1 MAAAAAALKALGAE
15 VSAVT
20 AHTRNVLRGMADTP
34 SSQGL
39 TFLQV
44 KNQLLAAY
52 LSDLA
57 YVILHKVTG
66 HSLRG
71 EPALLRLVEHR
82 TVLEKM
88 RPIEQ
93 KLRYQID
100 KLVKTALTGTLG
112 AGNPLNFK
120 PNPGNLISRLDDE
133 EERDVEDEEGDEE
146 EEAETPQKKESVRS
160 SKKVYVPPRLVPM
173 VYDGDETAAERENRQ
188 RERARRR
195 ALSNSLIREL
205 QEEYSQAPEE
215 LREGHGYHSMHQHR
229 EQAHRVQYEEAMMV
243 RLNVPRSEKRRRQSR
258 SLAMSS
264 QLSSLT
270 HFGSIA
276 ALTGE
281 TESEP
286 VRKKQRV
293 TARTKKKK
301 QRGFRRR

>member
-1 MAAAAAALKALGAE
+1 MAAAAEALKALGAE
-15 VSAVT
+15 LSAIT
-20 AHTRNVLRGMADTP
+20 AHTRKVLRGVADTP

-44 KNQLLAAY
+44 KNQLLAMY

-57 YVILHKVTG
+57 YVILRKMTG
-66 HSLRG
+66 NSLRE
-71 EPALLRLVEHR
+71 EPAILRLVEHR

-100 KLVKTALTGTLG
+100 KLVKTALTGTPG
-112 AGNPLNFK
+112 VENPLTFK
-120 PNPGNLISRLDDE
+120 PNPGNLISKLDE
-133 EERDVEDEEGDEE
+133 EEREVEDEEEE
-146 EEAETPQKKESVRS
+146 EEEVETPQKKESIRS

-173 VYDGDETAAERENRQ
+173 VYDGDETAAERERRQ
-188 RERARRR
+188 QERARRR
-195 ALSNSLIREL
+195 ALSSSLIHELRE
-205 QEEYSQAPEE
+205 QYSQAPEE
-215 LREGHGYHSMHQHR
+215 LREGHDYHAMRQHR